1 MSYKNFKEAMSL
13 APKCNFYTT
22 VGGKT
27 EDQILRSEKLLGVKF
42 SRQCKEFYKECGYM
56 SFFGSE
62 IYGIDPDDNSGILEG
77 NSVAYALNDRKECD
91 LCREWIPIYNIGDGD
106 MVFLDYAN
114 KNSEGEP
121 RVIEC
126 FYNGSQY
133 EFVKILAEDFGSF
146 VLQLVQT
153 QLSSQ
158 QN

>member
-1 MSYKNFKEAMSL
+1 MSL